1 MTLSQRD
8 RVPKNIKE
16 SLPKVYIG
24 EAMYVVIVYDVAVDR
39 VNKVKKFLRQYLH
52 WVQNSVFEGEITLAE
67 FERIKAGIKELID
80 EDEDSIVIYKLRS
93 MPKRETIG
101 IEKNPLDDII

>member
-1 MTLSQRD
+1 M
-8 RVPKNIKE
+8 I
-16 SLPKVYIG
+16 
-24 EAMYVVIVYDVAVDR
+24 IVYDVAVER

-67 FERIKAGIKELID
+67 FERIKAGLKEIID
-80 EDEDSIVIYKLRS
+80 ENEDSIVVYKLRS

-101 IEKNPLDDII
+101 VEKNPIDDII